1 MSNTRIGFIGL
12 GDMGGPIATRLI
24 EAGFATSVYDT
35 REEALA
41 PALAKGAR
49 RATSPADIASSAETV
64 IVSLP
69 TPDVVRAVA
78 LGPDGIVMGT
88 AVKTYIDLSTTGAVV
103 AKAVAAG
110 LGKKN
115 IHALDSPVS
124 GGILGAESGK
134 LSLMVSGLETVF
146 ETARPILNVIGNNIF
161 YIGAEPGLGQTM
173 KLANNFLSAT
183 NNIAAAEAMVMGVKG
198 GLDPKV
204 MLDVINASSGRNSAT
219 MDKFPRAV
227 LDRSFSK
234 TMKQK
239 LLYKDVRLC
248 LEEAEAMGCPMWL
261 GSTVK
266 QFLSYA
272 VSQGTGDD
280 TSIGLI
286 KHIEGWAGVEVGNKE
301 NSSKG

>member
-1 MSNTRIGFIGL
+1 MRRSFPPL
-12 GDMGGPIATRLI
+12 
-24 EAGFATSVYDT
+24 
-35 REEALA
+35 
-41 PALAKGAR
+41 KKAR
-49 RATSPADIASSAETV
+49 
-64 IVSLP
+64 
-69 TPDVVRAVA
+69 
-78 LGPDGIVMGT
+78 
-88 AVKTYIDLSTTGAVV
+88 
-103 AKAVAAG
+103 
-110 LGKKN
+110 
-115 IHALDSPVS
+115 
-124 GGILGAESGK
+124 
-134 LSLMVSGLETVF
+134 
-146 ETARPILNVIGNNIF
+146 
-161 YIGAEPGLGQTM
+161 
-173 KLANNFLSAT
+173 
-183 NNIAAAEAMVMGVKG
+183 AAAEAMVMGVMG

-227 LDRSFSK
+227 LDRSFTK

-286 KHIEGWAGVEVGNKE
+286 KHIEGWAGIEVGQK
-301 NSSKG
+301 NSD